1 MNTTFVAIEGLE
13 NAPLADGGAVL
24 YSAKSGKFIRLNRT
38 ADRLWSDLSA
48 PRTEEDLV
56 RGLCEAYPGIEG
68 TKARTDVTQALES
81 LRQLELVQPAQPGVT
96 RTVPPSP
103 GSRTGWAN
111 TEYAPPSVE
120 VLGEED
126 LLKAFQMTA
135 AEISV
140 ALCWWGACTAG
151 CP

>member
-1 MNTTFVAIEGLE
+1 MNATLVAIEGLE

-24 YSAKSGKFIRLNRT
+24 YDAKSGKFIRLNRT
-38 ADRLWSDLSA
+38 ADRLWSDLSS
-48 PRTEEDLV
+48 PKTEEDLV

-68 TKARTDVTQALES
+68 DKARSDVTQALES
-81 LRQLELVQPAQPGVT
+81 FRRLAMVEAGQKNGVT
-96 RTVPPSP
+96 RATRPHP
-103 GSRTGWAN
+103 GAAN
-111 TEYAPPSVE
+111 IEYASPSVE